1 MTWDNYVD
9 TLFSRHDRT
18 ARKWTA
24 TVRVS
29 DRRTV
34 VRTTMPPLNASMHA
48 LEMVSREARG
58 TELRYPHLAVAATGR
73 LAIFWSELRDER
85 IVPVAS
91 LSNDG
96 GASWSR
102 PVVLERTGRNDTDGV
117 RGAFDPDGN
126 IRAVYRL
133 WPGRI
138 SLMVPGGIGLKASE
152 LLLKQ

>member
-1 MTWDNYVD
+1 
-9 TLFSRHDRT
+9 
-18 ARKWTA
+18 
-24 TVRVS
+24 
-29 DRRTV
+29 

-48 LEMVSREARG
+48 LEMVAREARG
-58 TELRYPHLAVAATGR
+58 TEFRYPHLAVAATGR

-102 PVVLERTGRNDTDGV
+102 PVVIERTGRSDTDGV
-117 RGAFDPDGN
+117 RGAFDSDGN

-133 WPGRI
+133 WPRRI

-152 LLLKQ
+152 LLLR